1 MFSLASA
8 VLPVMGIANPHL
20 YRRHRPEQT
29 ALYPVIEANL
39 TPFLEYLHERDAA
52 LPRFVTDE
60 FKDYLRCGRL
70 EYGFIRVKCDGC
82 RHEHLVAFSCKRRGF
97 CPSCGARR
105 MIETSAHLIDHVLP
119 AVPIRQWVLAFPW
132 PLRLLLST
140 RPATVSR
147 VLAIV
152 TRAIET
158 ALIRRAGKTRKGGAC
173 GGIVTLIQRFG
184 GSLNLN
190 VHLHMLVLDG
200 VYANDHGKL
209 RFQPSPAPAPA
220 MMTQLLDTI
229 VLRVLRCLERD
240 GLLVRDPEQ
249 PWLDLA
255 ARDALDAL
263 GAASIQYRIAVG
275 PHAGRKVLTL
285 KLAAPAAASGVPKP
299 FTVAR
304 DGFSLNAGVACAPH
318 QRDRLERLCRYITRP
333 ALTLERLST
342 NGAGQVV
349 YQLKTP
355 YRDGT
360 THFVF
365 EPIEFLARLAAL
377 VPRPRGNLVRY
388 HGILAPNAKHR
399 SAVVPSSSRRTRR
412 RRAAGHA
419 GVQVPG
425 GDRQADPDAPTAPMT
440 WMERL
445 RRVFAIDLSICPH
458 CGGRLRV
465 IADVTRPDIIQK
477 ILEHVARQQA
487 PPEFSARR

>member
-1 MFSLASA
+1 MTRADISAAVRRGRSPTHQRVEFGFDRPSGSVTLATMFSPASA
-8 VLPVMGIANPHL
+8 VLPVVGIANQHL

-29 ALYPVIEANL
+29 ALYRVIETNL
-39 TPFLEYLHERDAA
+39 TPFLEYPHERDAA

-60 FKDYLRCGRL
+60 FKDYLSCGRP

-105 MIETSAHLIDHVLP
+105 MIETSAYLIDHVLP
-119 AVPIRQWVLAFPW
+119 PVPIRQWVLVFPW

-140 RPATVSR
+140 CPEAVTG

-158 ALIRRAGKTRKGGAC
+158 ALIRHAGKTVGGAR
-173 GGIVTLIQRFG
+173 GGMVTLIQRFG
-184 GSLNLN
+184 SALNLN

-200 VYANDHGKL
+200 VYANERGKL
-209 RFQPSPAPAPA
+209 RFQPLPAPAPA
-220 MMTQLLDTI
+220 LMTQLLDVI
-229 VLRVLRCLERD
+229 VLRLLRRLERD
-240 GLLVRDPEQ
+240 GLLIRDPEQ

-263 GAASIQYRIAVG
+263 GAASIQYRITVG
-275 PHAGRKVLTL
+275 PQAGRKVLTL
-285 KLAAPAAASGVPKP
+285 KLAPAAATSSVPKP

-304 DGFSLNAGVACAPH
+304 DGFSLNAAVACAPQ
-318 QRDRLERLCRYITRP
+318 QRERIERLCRYITPP
-333 ALTLERLST
+333 ALALERLST

-349 YQLKTP
+349 YQIKSP

-365 EPIEFLARLAAL
+365 ESIEFLARLAAL
-377 VPRPRGNLVRY
+377 VPRPRGNRVRH

-399 SAVVPSSSRRTRR
+399 SAVVPNSSKRTRR
-412 RRAAGHA
+412 RRTPAHPRCRCC
-419 GVQVPG
+419 VQIARMILLHRP
-425 GDRQADPDAPTAPMT
+425 
-440 WMERL
+440 
-445 RRVFAIDLSICPH
+445 RR
-458 CGGRLRV
+458 
-465 IADVTRPDIIQK
+465 
-477 ILEHVARQQA
+477 
-487 PPEFSARR
+487 

>member
-1 MFSLASA
+1 MRGEFGFDLPTRFVTLATMFSLASA
-8 VLPVMGIANPHL
+8 VQPVMGIANQHL

-29 ALYPVIEANL
+29 ALYPVIETNL
-39 TPFLEYLHERDAA
+39 TAFLEYLHERDAA

-119 AVPIRQWVLAFPW
+119 PVSIRQWVLAFPW

-140 RPATVSR
+140 RPEAVSR

-158 ALIRRAGKTRKGGAC
+158 ALIRRAGKTRKGGAR

-184 GSLNLN
+184 SSLNLN

-209 RFQPSPAPAPA
+209 RFQPLPAPAPA
-220 MMTQLLDTI
+220 LMTQLLDVI

-240 GLLVRDPEQ
+240 GLLIRDPEQ
-249 PWLDLA
+249 PWLDLE

-275 PHAGRKVLTL
+275 PHAGRQVLTL
-285 KLAAPAAASGVPKP
+285 KLAAAAATS
-299 FTVAR
+299 
-304 DGFSLNAGVACAPH
+304 
-318 QRDRLERLCRYITRP
+318 
-333 ALTLERLST
+333 
-342 NGAGQVV
+342 
-349 YQLKTP
+349 
-355 YRDGT
+355 
-360 THFVF
+360 
-365 EPIEFLARLAAL
+365 
-377 VPRPRGNLVRY
+377 
-388 HGILAPNAKHR
+388 
-399 SAVVPSSSRRTRR
+399 SA
-412 RRAAGHA
+412 
-419 GVQVPG
+419 
-425 GDRQADPDAPTAPMT
+425 
-440 WMERL
+440 
-445 RRVFAIDLSICPH
+445 
-458 CGGRLRV
+458 
-465 IADVTRPDIIQK
+465 
-477 ILEHVARQQA
+477 
-487 PPEFSARR
+487 